1 MVHFYLIS
9 WILLGN
15 DRVVFRHLEHTRE
28 AARLDVFKTDRNKCY
43 KLKQTH
49 LDKKKMNP
57 KTRPLQ
63 LPGVDPFMVD
73 IVNVLC
79 LVPANQNSFL
89 NVSPFFS
96 KFIAKQYF
104 HLLRTSGIWWN
115 TSQTTYCNLF
125 LSVIV
130 RRVLTIER
138 L

>member
-1 MVHFYLIS
+1 MIVLFFVTSNTLGKQHDWMYSKLIET
-9 WILLGN
+9 I
-15 DRVVFRHLEHTRE
+15 
-28 AARLDVFKTDRNKCY
+28 KCY

-63 LPGVDPFMVD
+63 LHVPGVDPFMVD

-89 NVSPFFS
+89 NLSPFFS

-104 HLLRTSGIWWN
+104 HLLRTSGI
-115 TSQTTYCNLF
+115 
-125 LSVIV
+125 
-130 RRVLTIER
+130 
-138 L
+138 